1 MAENRGVFR
10 LRTLRRENVQG
21 DGVPVT
27 DTWVPPAPI
36 ATSDAS
42 YMVGGLM
49 NEWNSGS
56 ASDVS
61 SQTDKITYSSSTTSR
76 LPGGNL
82 DNPMYGGVGMSS
94 LLAMYSG
101 GGPNVPGLN
110 PNETNVRKLTYA
122 SETWALLPH
131 ATAGLKC
138 EPKESTQ
145 GVGDASN
152 FGYFFGATLSGTA
165 SYTQKFTFAYESSSR
180 VPSADLPY
188 SFYGATAAGTQDKA
202 YVTGG
207 STGPW
212 SSFKT
217 NVTKFTYSGETMADV
232 PGLRLSDDKY
242 KGYGEAAAANTQYI
256 WYAGGSQTSP
266 QGGAIKGQTT
276 VSRIDM
282 SADTIQESLPSTQ
295 LTYPTFKHGG
305 VDNGSD
311 GYFAGGNSWNNAAP
325 AGPGGPYSS
334 ANKLTFSN
342 GTMAAT
348 PGANLTQAKSLM
360 QTAGPRQ
367 YSTPSPAPGGS
378 PYRWV
383 DNLDPGTLN
392 NGYWSGGAGP
402 GGNSRNTDQ
411 VSFNSDLR
419 SLLPSGDLPNPSN
432 GFAGVLADTTKV
444 LLTGGEP
451 SGGDNNIQ
459 KFTYSTKT
467 ASLLPN
473 AYPTNRRTYQNDMH
487 SLVTPSLGYVVAGKN
502 DSPNSYMSS
511 TDKVSFATETSSA
524 VPGANYSWAANWMG
538 SWGNVDMANG
548 YALGGFRDGQPGAST
563 INKLTY
569 ATETLSN
576 IPATL
581 GVPNGTFQI
590 SAMSSA
596 TKGYLDGGRKYP
608 GYGAIPADV
617 MRFTFATD
625 TMGNAGEPSYGG
637 SHRFFNANATGT
649 STHGYSGGGQATSYP
664 NRFSQV
670 RKLSFTSETYSI
682 LPAAGSFHPGGGH
695 YKSGAHSPVSNAKPL
710 ISEPTSTPTSDK
722 FYSYSAAARGY
733 YTGGPAPGAPSGN
746 YVSNSERLD
755 FSSDT
760 FTVLPGM
767 TVQNVSGSP
776 YTLFRGAS
784 STSSTNGYLLGG
796 SGGGGSY
803 YYSSIWKSTYAS
815 ETTAK
820 IPSNLSGTRYMHVAA
835 GTTNK
840 GYALGGNR
848 PGIQSNVDKIT
859 YSNDSVSNIGNMPSG
874 NRQRGGAASSPT
886 ALYASQSYYRTN
898 FEKVTFASDTI
909 APIPSVNTP
918 NPGASP
924 SNYYGYGQIAGT
936 GSQTQ
941 GYFGGGVWAT
951 PGSANSLLWK
961 MTYSTDTLSSAPNL
975 TGSKNYVRNT
985 GDNAKGYF
993 IGGSNPGPVA
1003 TTTKF
1008 PFSTE
1013 TFSTIPGTLQYPKS
1027 AGQGYGPRDQG
1038 VHEIG
1043 TPNVV

>member
-27 DTWVPPAPI
+27 DAWVPPAPI
-36 ATSDAS
+36 ATSNAS

-451 SGGDNNIQ
+451 GGGDNNIQ

-576 IPATL
+576 IPANL
-581 GVPNGTFQI
+581 GIPNGTFQI

-848 PGIQSNVDKIT
+848 PGIKSTVDKIT
-859 YSNDSVSNIGNMPSG
+859 YSNDSVSNIGNMPDS
-874 NRQRGGAASSPT
+874 RQRGGAASSPT

-898 FEKVTFASDTI
+898 FVKVTFASDTI
-909 APIPSVNTP
+909 ADIPSVNTP

-924 SNYYGYGQIAGT
+924 SGYYGYAQIAGT
-936 GSQTQ
+936 GNKTQ

-993 IGGSNPGPVA
+993 LGGSNPGPVS

-1008 PFSTE
+1008 TFSTE
-1013 TFSTIPGTLQYPKS
+1013 TFSTITGTMQYPKS
-1027 AGQGYGPRDQG
+1027 TGQGYGPRDQG
-1038 VHEIG
+1038 VHETG

>member
-10 LRTLRRENVQG
+10 LRTLRTENIQG
-21 DGVPVT
+21 DGVAVT
-27 DTWVPPAPI
+27 DVWVPHVP
-36 ATSDAS
+36 TSLTNYGYFS
-42 YMVGGLM
+42 
-49 NEWNSGS
+49 SGYNG
-56 ASDVS
+56 S
-61 SQTDKITYSSSTTSR
+61 SPGITSR
-76 LPGGNL
+76 TDRTTFTTDTTVNLPSSPIPVGQKDGATLTSLTHMYAAGGWDAQTRVYKMN
-82 DNPMYGGVGMSS
+82 
-94 LLAMYSG
+94 
-101 GGPNVPGLN
+101 
-110 PNETNVRKLTYA
+110 YA
-122 SETWALLPH
+122 SETWVNAPGH
-131 ATAGLKC
+131 PAMIREQRQTGNNAVGPKTAGYIFMGDD
-138 EPKESTQ
+138 PNYPGPQHSTVQ
-145 GVGDASN
+145 KILYSVDTWSQLPNYPYSSIYSMGAGNQTRGIISGGNKSNGDSK
-152 FGYFFGATLSGTA
+152 TSQ
-165 SYTQKFTFAYESSSR
+165 SYKFTFSDETYASVPGMSANASGPGNGERSESAAAGNDEYLWISGGRMPHGMTTSSIKYTYSTDSWERTPGISRSRRYLQAAGNTTQGYWAGGDSPSPAYSTVDKISY
-180 VPSADLPY
+180 ATDT
-188 SFYGATAAGTQDKA
+188 ATAA
-202 YVTGG
+202 
-207 STGPW
+207 
-212 SSFKT
+212 
-217 NVTKFTYSGETMADV
+217 
-232 PGLRLSDDKY
+232 
-242 KGYGEAAAANTQYI
+242 
-256 WYAGGSQTSP
+256 
-266 QGGAIKGQTT
+266 
-276 VSRIDM
+276 
-282 SADTIQESLPSTQ
+282 
-295 LTYPTFKHGG
+295 
-305 VDNGSD
+305 
-311 GYFAGGNSWNNAAP
+311 
-325 AGPGGPYSS
+325 
-334 ANKLTFSN
+334 
-342 GTMAAT
+342 
-348 PGANLTQAKSLM
+348 PGANLTEARSKQFATSPRMNGLESPTTPGVAPYRWKDGFQADDLKAGYYQGGGNPSSNSATQKVSYISDQVSLV
-360 QTAGPRQ
+360 
-367 YSTPSPAPGGS
+367 PGGS
-378 PYRWV
+378 LPQ
-383 DNLDPGTLN
+383 
-392 NGYWSGGAGP
+392 NGS
-402 GGNSRNTDQ
+402 S
-411 VSFNSDLR
+411 
-419 SLLPSGDLPNPSN
+419 
-432 GFAGVLADTTKV
+432 FAGVNSNSTK
-444 LLTGGEP
+444 TIISGGEP
-451 SGGDNNIQ
+451 GGESFM
-459 KFTYSTKT
+459 KFVYT
-467 ASLLPN
+467 
-473 AYPTNRRTYQNDMH
+473 
-487 SLVTPSLGYVVAGKN
+487 
-502 DSPNSYMSS
+502 
-511 TDKVSFATETSSA
+511 TETSSNLA
-524 VPGANYSWAANWMG
+524 GSMPSRRTLNNDMGYGTESVGYVTGGMSEPSSPGFYHSGTQKIEYATDTTSDVPGANAHQPMREIGAF
-538 SWGNVDMANG
+538 GNVDHTLG
-548 YALGGFRDGQPGAST
+548 YIVGGIEKSPTTDHSRIQ
-563 INKLTY
+563 KMTY
-569 ATETLSN
+569 STETIAN
-576 IPATL
+576 IPANMQNSYFNL
-581 GVPNGTFQI
+581 GTTTGPD
-590 SAMSSA
+590 A
-596 TKGYLDGGRKYP
+596 GYIYSKQEYP
-608 GYGAIPADV
+608 GYTANGAIEK
-617 MRFTFATD
+617 FEYATD
-625 TMGNAGEPSYGG
+625 SRTTVPQPSYYPSYG
-637 SHRFFNANATGT
+637 ANGTGN
-649 STHGYSGGGQATSYP
+649 STNGYYGGGGPSRYTRILKL
-664 NRFSQV
+664 NFSTGVSQDLPSSQFTIPSGV
-670 RKLSFTSETYSI
+670 YRSAASSAVARK
-682 LPAAGSFHPGGGH
+682 
-695 YKSGAHSPVSNAKPL
+695 KSPKGAPVP
-710 ISEPTSTPTSDK
+710 TPTADQ

-985 GDNAKGYF
+985 GDNDKGYF